1 MRPWEL
7 QWTDPFNT
15 PERRALREL
24 TRDFVT
30 REVLPDLDEW
40 ERVGELPL
48 SLHERA
54 AAAGLL
60 GIGFPEE
67 VGGCGGNAIDAFIV
81 AEEMQYLPGG
91 SSGLVA
97 ALFTHGIG
105 LPHLVEA
112 GDPRAHP
119 RFARPVLAGEAI
131 ISLAVTEP
139 DGGSDVAGL
148 RTRAEHDGD
157 AYVVTGSK
165 MFITS
170 GVRADWVVVG
180 VRTGGPGFGGISLIV
195 VPSDTPGFS
204 VVRRLEK
211 IGWHC
216 SDTAELAFTDCRVP
230 AANLVGPPDSGFI
243 QIAMQFVV
251 ERLSIAVQAY
261 ATAQRCLDLALEW
274 ARMRHT
280 FGKPLV
286 AHQVVR
292 HQLVEMDRLTDV
304 ARTYTRQI
312 ALRHVAGQ
320 EVIAGP
326 AGLRS
331 GRCHGDGQ
339 FDAHLVGDPE
349 LAQHRR
355 VRGHAELGLDQADR
369 TERVDLTVRSVEFD
383 GGRQWP
389 GVAGNGQ
396 GALDREPGALRPDRG
411 GLERDLGVL
420 VGVQGAQRVG
430 PDCLAIALVEGLD
443 PAGAGFHAQTGQV
456 GDEPH

>member
-1 MRPWEL
+1 MRSCPTSTSGSGSES
-7 QWTDPFNT
+7 F
-15 PERRALREL
+15 
-24 TRDFVT
+24 
-30 REVLPDLDEW
+30 
-40 ERVGELPL
+40 PL

-67 VGGCGGNAIDAFIV
+67 VGGSGGDLID
-81 AEEMQYLPGG
+81 
-91 SSGLVA
+91 GLVMTEELIQTGASGGLA
-97 ALFTHGIG
+97 AGLFTHGIA
-105 LPHLVEA
+105 LPHMVVA
-112 GDPRAHP
+112 GDPGQIE
-119 RFARPVLAGEAI
+119 RFVRPVLEGRAI
-131 ISLAVTEP
+131 ASLAITEP
-139 DGGSDVAGL
+139 DGGSDVAAL
-148 RTRAEHDGD
+148 RTRAERDGD
-157 AYVVTGSK
+157 DYVVNGSK
-165 MFITS
+165 IYITS

-320 EVIAGP
+320 EVIAEAALAKNTAVAAAEAVTYQAIQIFG
-326 AGLRS
+326 
-331 GRCHGDGQ
+331 GQ
-339 FDAHLVGDPE
+339 GCMSDSEVERHYRDVRILSIGGGATEVMTE
-349 LAQHRR
+349 LAARR
-355 VRGHAELGLDQADR
+355 LGL
-369 TERVDLTVRSVEFD
+369 
-383 GGRQWP
+383 
-389 GVAGNGQ
+389 
-396 GALDREPGALRPDRG
+396 
-411 GLERDLGVL
+411 
-420 VGVQGAQRVG
+420 
-430 PDCLAIALVEGLD
+430 
-443 PAGAGFHAQTGQV
+443 
-456 GDEPH
+456 